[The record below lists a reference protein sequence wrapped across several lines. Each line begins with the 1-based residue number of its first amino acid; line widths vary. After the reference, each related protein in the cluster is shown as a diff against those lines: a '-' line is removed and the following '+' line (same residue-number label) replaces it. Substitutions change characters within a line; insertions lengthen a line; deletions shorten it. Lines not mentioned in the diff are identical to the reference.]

1 MSALTAACASRLLR
15 RAVGLR
21 RLIEHPPRAAAATT
35 PARAIPSLHPSGGEV
50 PFTTSSSSAHD
61 GDADKSGACERKRPG
76 DDGLPIVY
84 HPAYSKPVM
93 PDDHRFPMP
102 VFREIY
108 RRLIKDG
115 VAVPGKNLFQ
125 PARMPSLCLLYTSP
139 SPRDQRGSRMPSSA

>member
-1 MSALTAACASRLLR
+1 MSQQTRTYLLARPHPEGLIEMSALTAACASRLLR

-21 RLIEHPPRAAAATT
+21 CPIEHARAAAAAPTA
-35 PARAIPSLHPSGGEV
+35 ARALPSLHPSGGEV

-93 PDDHRFPMP
+93 PDGHRF
-102 VFREIY
+102 
-108 RRLIKDG
+108 
-115 VAVPGKNLFQ
+115 
-125 PARMPSLCLLYTSP
+125 CLLYTSP